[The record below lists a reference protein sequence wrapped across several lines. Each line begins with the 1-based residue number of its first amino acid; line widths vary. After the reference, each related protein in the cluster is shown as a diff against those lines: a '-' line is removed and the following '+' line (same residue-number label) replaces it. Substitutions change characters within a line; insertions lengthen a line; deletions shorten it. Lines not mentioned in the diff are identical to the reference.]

1 MARPKAKYF
10 AIAQGKECGIFRGSW
25 EADGIRDL
33 VANYPG
39 TIYKSFSKVEDAEK
53 YLKCKCDCK
62 ETALDMIHASEE
74 RNYKIPQRSHA
85 DTSPEPSKSK
95 SFGLASMLNVLTT
108 PFRASQEDT
117 SAQVT
122 GKSAR
127 SLNLIHESHEE
138 SLEPEVYC
146 LENCPKDG
154 LEDEDMVEC
163 SLCRRWIHFQCGEAT
178 AEDDIQGFWVCPDC
192 KGLPKT
198 VKYLKSEL
206 KSSNTEV
213 QELKIHIGQLQE
225 TIRDMITNLKGIQT
239 LTNRVS
245 DLEQTIKDGP
255 NLEPQKQKGSH
266 VEPHTSASVPT
277 SRVEEDPN
285 NDYTKVLLIGD
296 SNLKYINPRGLHET
310 TVHTRPGRR
319 ITDIARELDE
329 TDLQPYSHI
338 VVHAGTNNLSEK
350 DDENDITTIGK
361 EAEVLCSTIRNKQ
374 PTAKIVISGICPRAD
389 RVLPATKVE
398 PANTAL
404 RRVAEE
410 NRALF
415 VDNEGSFQYRNGRL
429 NTTLYDK
436 DLLHINRKRGASRL
450 IANICEVVPTILPTT
465 RPPANKQWDLLANRS
480 PLYGAGPPP
489 VPRSPDGGTRH
500 TQRPRQQYTGESTR
514 RNAHAEPMQHH
525 MQHHNSMHMQNQW
538 QWYPDST
545 RREQRP
551 RWIAGEPPCHF
562 CWEPGHITH
571 VCRHGGPIRCKTCNQ
586 LGHKAKLCYL

>member
-1 MARPKAKYF
+1 
-10 AIAQGKECGIFRGSW
+10 
-25 EADGIRDL
+25 
-33 VANYPG
+33 
-39 TIYKSFSKVEDAEK
+39 
-53 YLKCKCDCK
+53 
-62 ETALDMIHASEE
+62 MIHASEE

-122 GKSAR
+122 AR
-127 SLNLIHESHEE
+127 
-138 SLEPEVYC
+138 
-146 LENCPKDG
+146 
-154 LEDEDMVEC
+154 
-163 SLCRRWIHFQCGEAT
+163 
-178 AEDDIQGFWVCPDC
+178 
-192 KGLPKT
+192 
-198 VKYLKSEL
+198 
-206 KSSNTEV
+206 
-213 QELKIHIGQLQE
+213 
-225 TIRDMITNLKGIQT
+225 
-239 LTNRVS
+239 
-245 DLEQTIKDGP
+245 
-255 NLEPQKQKGSH
+255 
-266 VEPHTSASVPT
+266 
-277 SRVEEDPN
+277 
-285 NDYTKVLLIGD
+285 
-296 SNLKYINPRGLHET
+296 
-310 TVHTRPGRR
+310 
-319 ITDIARELDE
+319 
-329 TDLQPYSHI
+329 PYSHI

-429 NTTLYDK
+429 DTTLYDK

-562 CWEPGHITH
+562 CGEPGHITH
-571 VCRHGGPIRCKTCNQ
+571 PREKDESTEKKEKGTKGKRGKGNTNMQQKGKNRPE
-586 LGHKAKLCYL
+586 